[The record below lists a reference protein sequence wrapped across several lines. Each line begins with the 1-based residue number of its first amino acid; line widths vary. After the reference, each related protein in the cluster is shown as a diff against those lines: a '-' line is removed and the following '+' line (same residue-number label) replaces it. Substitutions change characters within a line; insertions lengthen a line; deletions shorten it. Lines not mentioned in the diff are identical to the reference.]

1 MSDVSLIEFYAP
13 WCSPCMYMKSV
24 VEKELE
30 NNNEIKLVNINV
42 DEETEKAVEHNIRC
56 IPTLLLMKDNSEV
69 GRLIGSH
76 SLEKI
81 REFISNL

>member
-1 MSDVSLIEFYAP
+1 
-13 WCSPCMYMKSV
+13 MKSV

-42 DEETEKAVEHNIRC
+42 DEETEKAVEHNIRM
-56 IPTLLLMKDNSEV
+56 IPTLLLMKDNNEV

>member
-30 NNNEIKLVNINV
+30 NNNNIKLVNINV
-42 DEETEKAVEHNIRC
+42 DEETDEAIKYNVRC
-56 IPTLLLMKDNSEV
+56 IPTLLLMKNNNEV
-69 GRLIGSH
+69 GRLIGSQ
-76 SLEKI
+76 SIEKI